1 MLASRQAGMHGNQAG
16 DPWKH
21 SRAADKGS
29 LVLSMRQTRCE
40 RWPCHTHR
48 GELREAASGASRGGC
63 PGPTPPA
70 AASEEGAKTP
80 PGSLSCLALSL
91 RRARPRLFD
100 ALWHSQVVR
109 LVGTE
114 ADGVELADA
123 ASTPLVHP
131 LPAAGEITLLYI
143 SNWGPS
149 QCRTTISGMY
159 NLSQDKLY
167 SIDREFNGWKA

>member
-80 PGSLSCLALSL
+80 PGSLSCPLTAEST
-91 RRARPRLFD
+91 A
-100 ALWHSQVVR
+100 
-109 LVGTE
+109 E
-114 ADGVELADA
+114 AVWCFVTFPSG
-123 ASTPLVHP
+123 
-131 LPAAGEITLLYI
+131 AAGWNGGRWSGAGRCRIHPTSSPAPSGRGDNTALYI
-143 SNWGPS
+143 KL
-149 QCRTTISGMY
+149 RTITV
-159 NLSQDKLY
+159 
-167 SIDREFNGWKA
+167 